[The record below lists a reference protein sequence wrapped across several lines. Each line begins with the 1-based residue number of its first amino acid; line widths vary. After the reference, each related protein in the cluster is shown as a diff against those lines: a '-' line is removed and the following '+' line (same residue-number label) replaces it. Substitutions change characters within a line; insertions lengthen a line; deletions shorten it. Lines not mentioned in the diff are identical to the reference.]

1 MKPDIKAD
9 LKARIESAKAYCDS
23 EIARMT
29 EEAERADKNENVRTA
44 ARDLRDLYLNF
55 INEGFTEQQAWELI
69 KILVAK

>member
-1 MKPDIKAD
+1 MRQDIKSD
-9 LKARIESAKAYCDS
+9 LKARIESAKAYCES

-29 EEAERADKNENVRTA
+29 EEAERTDKTESGRVA
-44 ARDLRDLYLNF
+44 ACDLRNLYLNF